1 MKNNLIIFIL
11 LFTSL
16 LVSSCEKEKPSAGDY
31 IGIFSYEIP
40 QGLVKTAYIEI
51 SNPTQNSITING
63 SKVSKKNE
71 KIEGHIDNVTF
82 SQFGIDIIGEWSH
95 KIFSKEYVISGTFTE
110 TYYQGGIQYQNSG
123 TFEIKSN

>member
-123 TFEIKSN
+123 IFEIKSN

>member
-16 LVSSCEKEKPSAGDY
+16 LVSSCEKEKPSAGEY

-71 KIEGHIDNVTF
+71 KIIEIF
-82 SQFGIDIIGEWSH
+82 II
-95 KIFSKEYVISGTFTE
+95 FLFCFC
-110 TYYQGGIQYQNSG
+110 TY
-123 TFEIKSN
+123 

>member
-16 LVSSCEKEKPSAGDY
+16 LVSSCEKEKPSAGEY

-110 TYYQGGIQYQNSG
+110 TYYQGGNQYQNSG
-123 TFEIKSN
+123 IFEIKSN

>member
-11 LFTSL
+11 LSTSL

-110 TYYQGGIQYQNSG
+110 TYYQGGNQYQNSG
-123 TFEIKSN
+123 IFEIKSN

>member
-11 LFTSL
+11 LFTSF
-16 LVSSCEKEKPSAGDY
+16 LVSSCEKENPSAGDY

-82 SQFGIDIIGEWSH
+82 SQFSIDIIGEWSH

-110 TYYQGGIQYQNSG
+110 TYYQGGNQYQNSG

>member
-1 MKNNLIIFIL
+1 MKNHLIIFIL
-11 LFTSL
+11 LITSL
-16 LVSSCEKEKPSAGDY
+16 LVTSCEKEKPSAGEQ

-51 SNPTQNSITING
+51 SNPTLNSITING
-63 SKVSKKNE
+63 YVLSKENKI
-71 KIEGHIDNVTF
+71 IEGMVDYLSGVGSYIYIN
-82 SQFGIDIIGEWSH
+82 GEWSH

-110 TYYQGGIQYQNSG
+110 TYYQGGNQYQNSG

>member
-11 LFTSL
+11 LSTSL

-110 TYYQGGIQYQNSG
+110 TYYQGGNQYQNSG

>member
-1 MKNNLIIFIL
+1 M
-11 LFTSL
+11 
-16 LVSSCEKEKPSAGDY
+16 VSSCEKEKPSAGEY

-110 TYYQGGIQYQNSG
+110 TYYQGGNQYQNSG

>member
-16 LVSSCEKEKPSAGDY
+16 LVSSCEKEKPSAGEY